1 MKLLMQI
8 PKSLLL
14 SCLIFFLACTSLT
27 KDRIEIIKIDGLQG
41 LIKEKD
47 HQLHVI
53 NFWATWC
60 KPCVKEL
67 PQFIE
72 LAKSHPEVSISL
84 VSLDFVQDLE
94 TKVNPFLEKRS
105 IDLRV
110 LLIDELDYNLW
121 IDMVDPSWSG
131 AIPATLIIEPSTGR
145 RIFLERELE
154 KNELVEVI
162 ESFTKNKL

>member
-1 MKLLMQI
+1 MNIL
-8 PKSLLL
+8 KSLLL
-14 SCLIFFLACTSLT
+14 SCLFFFIGCTSLT
-27 KDRIEIIKIDGLQG
+27 RERVEIIKIDGLQS

-47 HQLHVI
+47 HQLHII

-67 PQFIE
+67 PQFTE
-72 LAKSHPEVSISL
+72 LAKSHPEISVSL

-94 TKVNPFLEKRS
+94 DKVNPFLNKND

-131 AIPATLIIEPSTGR
+131 AIPATLILEPGTGH
-145 RIFLERELE
+145 RIFIE
-154 KNELVEVI
+154 KEFENNELVEVI
-162 ESFTKNKL
+162 DSFTKNKL

>member
-1 MKLLMQI
+1 MQI

-14 SCLIFFLACTSLT
+14 SCLIFYLACSSLT
-27 KDRIEIIKIDGLQG
+27 KDRIEIIKIDGLKG
-41 LIKEKD
+41 LIKEKN

-84 VSLDFVQDLE
+84 VTLDFVQDLE
-94 TKVNPFLEKRS
+94 TKVNPFLENRS
-105 IDLRV
+105 IELRV

-145 RIFLERELE
+145 RIFLEKELQ
-154 KNELVEVI
+154 KDELVEVI

>member
-1 MKLLMQI
+1 MKI

-14 SCLIFFLACTSLT
+14 SCLIFYLACSSLT
-27 KDRIEIIKIDGLQG
+27 KDRIEIIKIDGLKG
-41 LIKEKD
+41 LIKEKN

-84 VSLDFVQDLE
+84 VTLDFVQDLE
-94 TKVNPFLEKRS
+94 TKVNPFLENRS
-105 IDLRV
+105 IELRV

-131 AIPATLIIEPSTGR
+131 AIPATLVIEPSTGR
-145 RIFLERELE
+145 RIFLEKELQ
-154 KNELVEVI
+154 KDELVEVI

>member
-1 MKLLMQI
+1 MNI
-8 PKSLLL
+8 HKSLLL
-14 SCLIFFLACTSLT
+14 SCLILLQACTNGTSE
-27 KDRIEIIKIDGLQG
+27 RVEIIKIEGLQS
-41 LIKEKD
+41 LMAEKD
-47 HQLHVI
+47 HEVHII

-67 PQFIE
+67 PLFID
-72 LAKSHPEVSISL
+72 LSKSNPDISISL

-94 TKVNPFLEKRS
+94 SKVYPFLDKKN

-131 AIPATLIIEPSTGR
+131 AIPATLIINPETGHR
-145 RIFLERELE
+145 KFIEKELE
-154 KNELVEVI
+154 NNDLVDVI
-162 ESFTKNKL
+162 EAFIKN

>member
-1 MKLLMQI
+1 MQLLLKI
-8 PKSLLL
+8 LKSLLL
-14 SCLIFFLACTSLT
+14 SCLFFFIDCTSLN
-27 KDRIEIIKIDGLQG
+27 RERVEIIKIDGLQS

-67 PQFIE
+67 PQFTA
-72 LAKSHPEVSISL
+72 LAKSHPEISISL
-84 VSLDFVQDLE
+84 VSLDYVQDLE
-94 TKVNPFLEKRS
+94 NKVHPFLDKKD

-131 AIPATLIIEPSTGR
+131 AIPATLILEPDTGH
-145 RIFLERELE
+145 RIFLEKELE